1 MDNEMS
7 VLQPLQQKM
16 MHFPHGL
23 IGLEDYKKF
32 FLKELTGHEHFF
44 LLQSVDD
51 EDFGLVI
58 TNPFWFIPE
67 YEFDLDDVYLE
78 QLADK
83 TNLEVFVTITLG
95 ATADKITANLMGP
108 IVLDRKLGIGFQ
120 VLVSDKNYTTR
131 YKLMSAQPAGG

>member
-1 MDNEMS
+1 MS
-7 VLQPLQQKM
+7 VLQSLQQEM
-16 MHFPHGL
+16 IHFPHGL

-32 FLKELTGHEHFF
+32 VLKELSGHEHFF

-51 EDFGLVI
+51 KDFGLVI

-67 YEFDLDDVYLE
+67 YEFDLNDTYLE
-78 QLADK
+78 QLGDK
-83 TNLEVFVTITLG
+83 TKLEVFVTMTLG
-95 ATADKITANLMGP
+95 STAEKITANLMGP
-108 IVLDRKLGIGFQ
+108 IVVNRNAGIGFQ